1 MATVSSLGV
10 GSNLDLTTLLANIK
24 SGEQA
29 PLLELQKQQT
39 SYNAKLSAYGQL
51 SSALSAL
58 QAASAALAKPA
69 LFQTVKASST
79 ATDVLTATA
88 GAGAANGVYAV
99 NVTVLAQA
107 QSLAATGTA
116 SSTEAIGTG
125 TLTFKF
131 GSIAGG
137 VFVADDTRT
146 ADVIIESGD
155 NTLEGIRDAINKD
168 SSLGVTA
175 SIVNDGSASPY
186 RLVLMSKQS
195 GEASIMSVEVS
206 GNVAGDLALYDLLE
220 NVPFGTQNLEQTVAA
235 KNAKL
240 TVNGVAITSTSNS
253 VVDAIQ
259 GVSMTISKVGTSTLT
274 AKIDTAGVET
284 AVSTFVS
291 AYNSLQAIATKLTA
305 FDAEAKT
312 GAALMGDSVL
322 RSIQVRI
329 RSALTSAQVDDGSG
343 LTTLSQI
350 GVSFLKDGTLAT
362 DATKLTS
369 ALSTRLD
376 GVANLF
382 SGSESAGGYGTQIS
396 DLISGFTDTNGMLS
410 TATTGI
416 NSTLNTL
423 SEQYT
428 ARSARIDATV
438 ARYKAQFA
446 QLDLLMSKM
455 NQTSSYLTQQFDALN
470 NTSKN

>member
-1 MATVSSLGV
+1 MATISSLGV

-29 PLLELQKQQT
+29 PLLALQKQQS
-39 SYNAKLSAYGQL
+39 SYNAKLSAYGQVN
-51 SSALSAL
+51 SALSAL

-79 ATDVLTATA
+79 ATDVLTATG

-107 QSLAATGTA
+107 QSLASVGAA
-116 SSTEAIGTG
+116 SSTEAVGAG

-131 GSIAGG
+131 GAITGG

-146 ADVIIESGD
+146 ADVVIESGD
-155 NTLEGIRDAINKD
+155 DTLEGIRDAINKD
-168 SSLGVTA
+168 STIGVTA
-175 SIVNDGSASPY
+175 SIVNDGSSSPY
-186 RLVLMSKQS
+186 RLVLTSKQS
-195 GEASIMSVEVS
+195 GEASIVS
-206 GNVAGDLALYDLLE
+206 IEVAGDTALSDLLT
-220 NVPFGTQNLEQTVAA
+220 NVPLGTQNMEQTVAA

-240 TVNGVAITSTSNS
+240 TVNGIAITSTSNS

-259 GVSMTISKVGTSTLT
+259 GVTMTITKLGTSTLT
-274 AKIDTAGVET
+274 ATIDTAGVES

-329 RSALTSAQVDDGSG
+329 RSALSSAQVDDGSG

-350 GVSFLKDGTLAT
+350 GVSFLKDGTLET
-362 DATKLTS
+362 NATKLTS
-369 ALSTRLD
+369 ALSSKLE
-376 GVANLF
+376 GVASLF
-382 SGSESAGGYGTQIS
+382 SGSESGGGYGTQIA

-416 NSTLNTL
+416 NSTLSSL
-423 SEQYT
+423 GEQYT

-446 QLDLLMSKM
+446 QLDLLMSRM
-455 NQTSSYLTQQFDALN
+455 TQTSSYLTQQFDAMN